1 MFIYIRDE
9 LRLSRQRRPN
19 GRERALLQSLSVYFN
34 LDGTI
39 HSQKVLV
46 DEDKGF
52 FKLLTLLA
60 RFFCAKIEFQQ
71 DLAVEHFDYVFEV
84 RTAPKHRLQWRPK
97 MNKRWAKL
105 KEKKHE
111 RFNPNPEPT
120 ATEPQPD
127 PSRFAD
133 SH

>member
-1 MFIYIRDE
+1 MIIHIRDT

-19 GRERALLQSLSVYFN
+19 GRERALLQSFSVCFN

-39 HSQKVLV
+39 HSQKVWV

-52 FKLLTLLA
+52 ELLTLLA

-71 DLAVEHFDYVFEV
+71 DLAVVYFDYVFEV

-97 MNKRWAKL
+97 MNKRWANQ
-105 KEKKHE
+105 KE
-111 RFNPNPEPT
+111 T
-120 ATEPQPD
+120 T
-127 PSRFAD
+127 
-133 SH
+133 

>member
-52 FKLLTLLA
+52 LS
-60 RFFCAKIEFQQ
+60 
-71 DLAVEHFDYVFEV
+71 Y
-84 RTAPKHRLQWRPK
+84 
-97 MNKRWAKL
+97 
-105 KEKKHE
+105 
-111 RFNPNPEPT
+111 
-120 ATEPQPD
+120 
-127 PSRFAD
+127 
-133 SH
+133 

>member
-19 GRERALLQSLSVYFN
+19 GCERALLQSLSVYFN

-39 HSQKVLV
+39 HSQKVWV

-52 FKLLTLLA
+52 ELLTLLA

-71 DLAVEHFDYVFEV
+71 DLAVVNFDYVFEV
-84 RTAPKHRLQWRPK
+84 RAAPKHRLQWRPK
-97 MNKRWAKL
+97 MNKRWANL
-105 KEKKHE
+105 KE
-111 RFNPNPEPT
+111 T
-120 ATEPQPD
+120 T
-127 PSRFAD
+127 
-133 SH
+133 